1 MNRAI
6 AVLSGLAALL
16 LLTAGVPLRAPLTD
30 PEWVVWGAGVTAFVV
45 VMLGLLV
52 VLRRGIL
59 HALVHLMV
67 VALLAIAAGWMIQHA
82 QKAVLDRLIICLL
95 GLGVLT
101 VWTLWAA
108 SGFAVG
114 KRPPNSDDDSFLP
127 L

>member
-6 AVLSGLAALL
+6 VGLTGLSALL
-16 LLTAGVPLRAPLTD
+16 LLTAGVPLRGPLTD
-30 PEWVVWGAGVTAFVV
+30 PEWVVWGAGVAAFVV
-45 VMLGLLV
+45 VMLGLLA
-52 VLRRGIL
+52 VLKRGLL
-59 HALVHLMV
+59 HTLVHLMV
-67 VALLAIAAGWMIQHA
+67 VVLLTIAAGWMIQHA
-82 QKAVLDRLIICLL
+82 QKAVVDRLIICLL

>member
-16 LLTAGVPLRAPLTD
+16 LLTAGAPLRGPLTD
-30 PEWVVWGAGVTAFVV
+30 PEWVVWGAGVAAFVV
-45 VMLGLLV
+45 VMLGLLA
-52 VLRRGIL
+52 VLKRGIL

-67 VALLAIAAGWMIQHA
+67 VALLTIAASWMIQHA
-82 QKAVLDRLIICLL
+82 QKAVVDRLVICLL

>member
-1 MNRAI
+1 MNRVI
-6 AVLSGLAALL
+6 LSATGLVALL
-16 LLTAGVPLRAPLTD
+16 GLTAGVPLRGPLTG
-30 PEWVVWGAGVTAFVV
+30 PEWVVWGSGVVAFVV
-45 VMLGLLV
+45 VLLGLLA

-59 HALVHLMV
+59 HTLVHVV
-67 VALLAIAAGWMIQHA
+67 VAALLMTAGTWMIQHA
-82 QKAVLDRLIICLL
+82 QKAVTDRLVICLL

-114 KRPPNSDDDSFLP
+114 KRPSDSDDDSFLP

>member
-6 AVLSGLAALL
+6 AVLTGLAALL
-16 LLTAGVPLRAPLTD
+16 LLTAGVPLRGPLTG
-30 PEWVVWGAGVTAFVV
+30 PEWVVWGSGVAAFIV
-45 VMLGLLV
+45 VMLGLQAV
-52 VLRRGIL
+52 IKRGVL

-67 VALLAIAAGWMIQHA
+67 ASLLISAGNWMIQHA
-82 QKAVLDRLIICLL
+82 QKAVVDRLVICLL

>member
-6 AVLSGLAALL
+6 AVLTGLSALL
-16 LLTAGVPLRAPLTD
+16 LLTAGVPLRGPLTD
-30 PEWVVWGAGVTAFVV
+30 PEWVVWGAGVAAFVV
-45 VMLGLLV
+45 VMLGLLA
-52 VLRRGIL
+52 VLKRGLL
-59 HALVHLMV
+59 HTLVHLMV
-67 VALLAIAAGWMIQHA
+67 VALLAIASVWMVQHA
-82 QKAVLDRLIICLL
+82 QKAVVDRLVICLL